1 MLVETKTQS
10 QSTFLTGTLDRTAEM
25 PTSRRTHRLWRLP
38 PAAFVGLLIVL
49 LYLALALFGETV
61 APYPYTEQH
70 FSDTLQPPSLHY
82 PFGTDQFG
90 RDIFSRVIVGSRSII
105 VLAGTATLF
114 SLLLGVAIGLVAGY
128 AGGLW
133 DEAIM
138 RSTDV
143 LLSFPALL
151 LALLIISTLGSAMIY
166 LILTI
171 AVVFAPGI
179 ARVVRSEVLNLRGK
193 EFIEAAHAT
202 GAPVLRIALRHL
214 LPNLTG
220 VIVVEGSI
228 YFSYAIL
235 VGAGLGFLGLGVQ
248 PPSPDWGLQVNDG
261 RNFILTAWWITV
273 FPALAISSLVLG
285 VNLLADGLA
294 EVKSQW

>member
-1 MLVETKTQS
+1 MIAETKPN
-10 QSTFLTGTLDRTAEM
+10 STPFTGVNNRAPETLTNRRAHRRWQLA
-25 PTSRRTHRLWRLP
+25 PTML
-38 PAAFVGLLIVL
+38 VGLLIVL
-49 LYLALALFGETV
+49 LYLMLALFGEPIS
-61 APYPYTEQH
+61 PYPYTEQH
-70 FSDTLQPPSLHY
+70 FSDTLQPPSLQY

-90 RDIFSRVIVGSRSII
+90 RDIFSRVIVGSRSIML
-105 VLAGTATLF
+105 LAGTATAL
-114 SLLLGVAIGLVAGY
+114 SLLLGVIIGLLAGY
-128 AGGLW
+128 AGGVW
-133 DEAIM
+133 DEVIM
-138 RSTDV
+138 RATDV

-166 LILTI
+166 LVLTI

-179 ARVVRSEVLNLRGK
+179 ARVVRSEVLSLKTK

-202 GAPVLRIALRHL
+202 GVSVQRIALRHL

-235 VGAGLGFLGLGVQ
+235 IGTGLGFLGLGVQ
-248 PPSPDWGLQVNDG
+248 PPSPDWGMQVNDG

-285 VNLLADGLA
+285 VNLLADGLT
-294 EVKSQW
+294 EQ

>member
-1 MLVETKTQS
+1 MVAETKTQS
-10 QSTFLTGTLDRTAEM
+10 QSALLSSVIDRAAQM
-25 PTSRRTHRLWRLP
+25 PMNRRARQGWNLP
-38 PAAFVGLLIVL
+38 PATLIGLLIVL
-49 LYLALALFGETV
+49 LYLALAFFGESV

-70 FSDTLQPPSLHY
+70 FSDTLQPPSLQY

-105 VLAGTATLF
+105 VLAGAATLL
-114 SLLLGVAIGLVAGY
+114 SLLLGVMIGLVAGY
-128 AGGLW
+128 AGGFW
-133 DEAIM
+133 DEVIM
-138 RSTDV
+138 RATDV

-166 LILTI
+166 LICTI

-179 ARVVRSEVLNLRGK
+179 GRVVRSEVLNLRGK

-202 GAPVLRIALRHL
+202 GVSVQRIALRHL
-214 LPNLTG
+214 LPNLAG

-294 EVKSQW
+294 AGTVS

>member
-1 MLVETKTQS
+1 M
-10 QSTFLTGTLDRTAEM
+10 
-25 PTSRRTHRLWRLP
+25 
-38 PAAFVGLLIVL
+38 
-49 LYLALALFGETV
+49 
-61 APYPYTEQH
+61 
-70 FSDTLQPPSLHY
+70 
-82 PFGTDQFG
+82 
-90 RDIFSRVIVGSRSII
+90 
-105 VLAGTATLF
+105 LAGVATLL

-133 DEAIM
+133 DEVIM
-138 RSTDV
+138 RATDV

-171 AVVFAPGI
+171 AIVFAPGI
-179 ARVVRSEVLNLRGK
+179 ARVVRSEVLGLKGK

-202 GAPVLRIALRHL
+202 GVSVRRIALRHL

-220 VIVVEGSI
+220 VIMVEGSI

-273 FPALAISSLVLG
+273 FPALAISSLVLA

-294 EVKSQW
+294 MHRE